1 MAEIIVKPGDTL
13 ARIAQNAYGD
23 ATLAKTLAT
32 FNGIQDPNRIFV
44 GQHIEIPSL
53 QDLVG
58 AAPAPA
64 PAPPGPSSS
73 PAAPAPAP
81 QLKTPNGFEELV
93 ATFGDIR
100 TFIRDDGT
108 LDPRWEQQQLT
119 LARLPFSIP
128 FTVAPH
134 PPITR
139 INCHKKL
146 ADIFVQVFT
155 EIQKQG
161 LADKIVS
168 YGGCFNFRT
177 KRLSAKISTHSWGI
191 AVDLNPE
198 TNQQG
203 TAGNMDSQ
211 VIKVFQSFG
220 FKWGGEFSG
229 KSQDPMHFQ
238 FCTGY

>member
-1 MAEIIVKPGDTL
+1 MTEIIVKPGDTL

-32 FNGIQDPNRIFV
+32 FNGIQDANRIFV

-53 QDLVG
+53 PDLTG
-58 AAPAPA
+58 APSTPA
-64 PAPPGPSSS
+64 PAPPVSSAS

-81 QLKTPNGFEELV
+81 QLKTPNGFDQLI

-100 TFIRDDGT
+100 PFIRDDGT
-108 LDPRWEQQQLT
+108 LDPQWEQQQLT
-119 LARLPFSIP
+119 RAPLPFPIP
-128 FTVAPH
+128 YTGVPH
-134 PPITR
+134 PLVTR
-139 INCHKKL
+139 IYCHKKL
-146 ADIFVQVFT
+146 ADLFVQVFT

-161 LADKIVS
+161 LAGEIVS
-168 YGGCFNFRT
+168 YGGCFAFRS

-203 TAGNMDSQ
+203 TAGNMDLQ
-211 VIKVFQSFG
+211 VIKIFQSFG